1 MLVRV
6 FTLKF
11 SPLLSGF
18 DDGEVRD
25 FLKDKE
31 VLAIRDHF
39 FVKDETPYLAVLVT
53 YNLLAPEAEVPQ
65 AMPKPEEA
73 RREAWR
79 EALQEEDWPLF
90 NTLRDWR
97 NQQAREEGVPP
108 YVICTNRQL
117 AHIAHTRPSSLTKL
131 GAVEGLGRAK
141 IERYGGIILKLVGP
155 ETPAASGQEEGNM
168 EQGECQPS

>member
-1 MLVRV
+1 MQVRV
-6 FTLKF
+6 LTLRF
-11 SPLLSGF
+11 SPVLSGF
-18 DDGEVRD
+18 DDTEVRE
-25 FLKDKE
+25 FLRDKE

-39 FVKDETPYLAVLVT
+39 FVKDESPYLAVLVT
-53 YNLLAPEAEVPQ
+53 YNLLSTQAEAPQ
-65 AMPKPEEA
+65 ATPKAEGE
-73 RREAWR
+73 RQEAWR

-117 AHIAHTRPSSLTKL
+117 ARIAHTRPSGLGKL
-131 GAVEGLGRAK
+131 GTVEGLGRAK
-141 IERYGGIILKLVGP
+141 IERYGGIILKLVGNEAPVAP
-155 ETPAASGQEEGNM
+155 EKEEGSA